1 METRKVT
8 IINSRTQSQSV
19 IENSSAKTLGELKS
33 ELDERG
39 IVYSGMSFFEGHLR
53 AELKDD
59 ESPFPETIP
68 YRGQEVRDL
77 VFMLTS
83 SQKNIKSGAMS
94 RKEIYEE
101 IKRRG
106 LQEECKDRFGKNF
119 TQCSTDD
126 LLTLCDAGSP
136 NGKTEQDKN
145 PVPENVPT
153 VTPAPVN
160 TQAVVNC
167 GCRKA
172 IERLLDILYGNDCI
186 EGYDRDAVMEAFE
199 DSSNEGKS
207 SDKMSRSDIDDM
219 FNFL

>member
-1 METRKVT
+1 METRKITV
-8 IINSRTQSQSV
+8 INSRTQSQSV

-39 IVYSGMSFFEGHLR
+39 IDYSGMSFFEGHLR

-106 LQEECKDRFGKNF
+106 LQEECKDMFGKNF
-119 TQCSTDD
+119 TQCSTGD
-126 LLTLCDAGSP
+126 LLMLVTDSS
-136 NGKTEQDKN
+136 KDKVKQDEN
-145 PVPENVPT
+145 PAPENVPT

-172 IERLLDILYGNDCI
+172 VERLLDILYDNDCI

-199 DSSNEGKS
+199 DSLNERKS
-207 SDKMSRSDIDDM
+207 PDRMSRSDIDDM

>member
-33 ELDERG
+33 ELYERG
-39 IVYSGMSFFEGHLR
+39 IDYSGMSFFEGHLR

-77 VFMLTS
+77 VFMLTP
-83 SQKNIKSGAMS
+83 SQKNIKSGVMS

-106 LQEECKDRFGKNF
+106 LQEECKDMFGKNF
-119 TQCSTDD
+119 TQCSTGD
-126 LLTLCDAGSP
+126 LLMLVTDSS
-136 NGKTEQDKN
+136 KDKVKQDEN
-145 PVPENVPT
+145 PAPENVPT

-172 IERLLDILYGNDCI
+172 IERLLGILYDNDCI
-186 EGYDRDAVMEAFE
+186 ERYDRDAVMEAFE
-199 DSSNEGKS
+199 DNSNEGKS
-207 SDKMSRSDIDDM
+207 SDRVSRSDIDDM